1 MYFTCSCL
9 FHPNQRLDKAIS
21 QINVS
26 SLKKNIL
33 QTFQVFSTAIIHETT
48 NLHCYLRWRERDP
61 KDAVKVLSSGCWLSE
76 YCKASPSKS
85 VHPKEAMTTWPMSAQ
100 MKV

>member
-1 MYFTCSCL
+1 MYFKCSYL

-26 SLKKNIL
+26 SLKKHLAN
-33 QTFQVFSTAIIHETT
+33 STAIIHETT